1 MNGDTVNGGRV
12 NGVDRE
18 PSKRLVVRRGPVAW
32 RLEPRLLVVAAA
44 LVLVGLTLSVA
55 GMMIGDYGLSSREV
69 LSAWVGDGAN
79 PLAEYFV
86 RELRAPRVMC
96 ALLVGAALGV
106 SGAIIQQVSD
116 NPLGSPDIVGFTVGA
131 ATGALLQITIL
142 GGGADATAAAALV
155 GGLAVAVVVGALAWQ
170 GGRHG
175 GIPGLRLVLVGI
187 GVAAVLQAV
196 NTLLVVRADLS
207 AAQDA
212 AHWLA
217 GSFNATTW
225 RDVARLG
232 VLLALVTPAVVALAR
247 TLPIL
252 ALGDDAARGVGVRVE
267 RARLGL
273 VFCGV
278 LLVAAATATA
288 GPIAF
293 IALAAPQLA
302 RRLTRT
308 AGSGLA
314 SAALMG
320 AVLTLASDVV
330 AQRLFA
336 PTQLPV
342 GVVSGS
348 LGGVYLIWLLTRE
361 KR

>member
-1 MNGDTVNGGRV
+1 VNTGTATRRV
-12 NGVDRE
+12 V
-18 PSKRLVVRRGPVAW
+18 LRRGGVAW
-32 RLEPRLLVVAAA
+32 RLEARVVVFVVAACVVAAA
-44 LVLVGLTLSVA
+44 LGVVALTL
-55 GMMIGDYGLSSREV
+55 GDYRLTPGQV
-69 LSAWVGDGAN
+69 LRALAGDASD
-79 PLAEYFV
+79 PLAEFFV
-86 RELRAPRVMC
+86 REQRAPRVVC
-96 ALLVGAALGV
+96 ALLVGAALAV

-131 ATGALLQITIL
+131 ATGALVQITLL
-142 GGGADATAAAALV
+142 GGGADATAPAALV
-155 GGLAVAVVVGALAWQ
+155 GGLLTALVVGALSWR

-175 GIPGLRLVLVGI
+175 GVPGVRLVLVGI
-187 GVAAVLQAV
+187 GVAAVLQSV
-196 NTLLVVRADLS
+196 NSLLVVRADLS

-225 RDVARLG
+225 TDVLRLAV
-232 VLLALVTPAVVALAR
+232 VLAVVAPVTASLAR
-247 TLPIL
+247 TLPVL
-252 ALGDDAARGVGVRVE
+252 ALGDDTARALGTRVE
-267 RARLGL
+267 RSRLGL
-273 VFCGV
+273 VLCGV
-278 LLVAAATATA
+278 VLVAMATATA

-302 RRLTRT
+302 RRVTRT
-308 AGSGLA
+308 AGSGLV

-320 AVLTLASDVV
+320 AVLTLASDVA

>member
-1 MNGDTVNGGRV
+1 MSGQVRV
-12 NGVDRE
+12 VLRN
-18 PSKRLVVRRGPVAW
+18 RLVAW
-32 RLEPRLLVVAAA
+32 RMESRVMAFAVAATGVSF
-44 LVLVGLTLSVA
+44 VLAVLAMT
-55 GMMIGDYGLSSREV
+55 IGDYGLTPSEV
-69 LSAWVGDGAN
+69 LRALVADGTN
-79 PLAEYFV
+79 PLAEFFV
-86 RELRAPRVMC
+86 REQRAPRVIA

-131 ATGALLQITIL
+131 ATGALVQITLL
-142 GGGADATAAAALV
+142 GGGPDATAPAALV
-155 GGLAVAVVVGALAWQ
+155 GGLVTAAVVAGLAWQ

-175 GIPGLRLVLVGI
+175 GVPGVRLVLVGI

-217 GSFNATTW
+217 GSFNAMTW
-225 RDVARLG
+225 RDVGRLA
-232 VLLALVTPAVVALAR
+232 VVVALVAPFTAALAR
-247 TLPIL
+247 TLPVL

-267 RARLGL
+267 RSRLGL
-273 VFCGV
+273 VVCGV
-278 LLVAAATATA
+278 VLVAAATATA

-302 RRLTRT
+302 RRITRT
-308 AGSGLA
+308 QGSGLA

-320 AVLTLASDVV
+320 AALTLASDLV

-348 LGGVYLIWLLTRE
+348 LGGLYLIWLLTRE

>member
-1 MNGDTVNGGRV
+1 MRT
-12 NGVDRE
+12 
-18 PSKRLVVRRGPVAW
+18 RLVAW
-32 RLEPRLLVVAAA
+32 RLESRVALFAVIGTLIAVVLSLVA
-44 LVLVGLTLSVA
+44 L
-55 GMMIGDYGLSSREV
+55 MIGDYGLTAPEALRALV
-69 LSAWVGDGAN
+69 ADGTH
-79 PLAEYFV
+79 PLAEFFV
-86 RELRAPRVMC
+86 REQRAPRVAA

-131 ATGALLQITIL
+131 ATGALVQITLL
-142 GGGADATAAAALV
+142 GGGPDATAPAALV
-155 GGLAVAVVVGALAWQ
+155 GGLVTAAVVAGLAWQ

-175 GIPGLRLVLVGI
+175 GVPGVRLVLVGI

-217 GSFNATTW
+217 GSFNAMTW
-225 RDVARLG
+225 RDVA
-232 VLLALVTPAVVALAR
+232 LLAVVLAVVGPLTATLAR
-247 TLPIL
+247 TLPVL
-252 ALGDDAARGVGVRVE
+252 ALGDDAARGVGVHVE
-267 RARLGL
+267 RSRLGL
-273 VFCGV
+273 VVCGV
-278 LLVAAATATA
+278 VLVAAATATA

-308 AGSGLA
+308 SGSGLA
-314 SAALMG
+314 GAALMG
-320 AVLTLASDVV
+320 ATLTLASDIV

-348 LGGVYLIWLLTRE
+348 LGGLYLIWLLTRE

>member
-1 MNGDTVNGGRV
+1 MTTTRSPLRRV
-12 NGVDRE
+12 
-18 PSKRLVVRRGPVAW
+18 VVRSGPVAW
-32 RLEPRLLVVAAA
+32 RLEARVAAFGVVLA
-44 LVLVGLTLSVA
+44 LVAAVLSVGA
-55 GMMIGDYGLSSREV
+55 MMIGDFGLSPREV
-69 LSAWVGDGAN
+69 LGALLGDAAN
-79 PLAEYFV
+79 PLAEFFV
-86 RELRAPRVMC
+86 REQRAPRVVC

-116 NPLGSPDIVGFTVGA
+116 NPLGSPDIVGFTTGA
-131 ATGALLQITIL
+131 ATGALIQITLL
-142 GGGADATAAAALV
+142 GGGPDATAPAALI
-155 GGLAVAVVVGALAWQ
+155 GGLVTAAVVGALAWQ

-175 GIPGLRLVLVGI
+175 GVPGVRLVLVGI
-187 GVAAVLQAV
+187 GVAAVLMAV

-217 GSFNATTW
+217 GSFNAMTW
-225 RDVARLG
+225 RDVGRLAI
-232 VLLALVTPAVVALAR
+232 LLAVVAPVTASLAR

-267 RARLGL
+267 RSRLAL
-273 VFCGV
+273 VLCGV
-278 LLVAAATATA
+278 VLVAAATATA

-361 KR
+361 KK

>member
-1 MNGDTVNGGRV
+1 MFA
-12 NGVDRE
+12 
-18 PSKRLVVRRGPVAW
+18 LVAT
-32 RLEPRLLVVAAA
+32 LVAAGLAVMA
-44 LVLVGLTLSVA
+44 LT
-55 GMMIGDYGLSSREV
+55 IGDYGLSPSQV
-69 LSAWVGDGAN
+69 LRALAGDGSD
-79 PLAEYFV
+79 PLAEFFV
-86 RELRAPRVMC
+86 REQRAPRVVC

-116 NPLGSPDIVGFTVGA
+116 NPLGSPDIVGFTIGA
-131 ATGALLQITIL
+131 ATGALIQITVL
-142 GGGADATAAAALV
+142 GGGPDATAPAALV
-155 GGLAVAVVVGALAWQ
+155 GGLVTAAVVGALAWQ

-175 GIPGLRLVLVGI
+175 GIPGVRLVLVGI

-217 GSFNATTW
+217 GSFNAMTW
-225 RDVARLG
+225 QDVARLG
-232 VLLALVTPAVVALAR
+232 LVLAVVAPFTAALAR
-247 TLPIL
+247 TLPVL
-252 ALGDDAARGVGVRVE
+252 ALGDDAARGIGVPVE
-267 RARLGL
+267 SSRLAL
-273 VFCGV
+273 VVCGV
-278 LLVAAATATA
+278 VLVAAATAVA

-302 RRLTRT
+302 RRITRT

-320 AVLTLASDVV
+320 AALTLASDIV

-348 LGGVYLIWLLTRE
+348 LGGLYLIWLLTRE

>member
-1 MNGDTVNGGRV
+1 MDRRTLPAPP
-12 NGVDRE
+12 VDESRW
-18 PSKRLVVRRGPVAW
+18 VVRSGPIAW
-32 RLEPRLLVVAAA
+32 RFERRVPIVAA
-44 LVLVGLTLSVA
+44 VLGAVIVVLAVIA
-55 GMMIGDYGLSSREV
+55 MMIGDYGLSPRQV
-69 LSAWVGDGAN
+69 VAALFGDGSDR
-79 PLAEYFV
+79 LAEYFV
-86 RELRAPRVMC
+86 REMRAPRVVC
-96 ALLVGAALGV
+96 ALLVGACLGV

-131 ATGALLQITIL
+131 ATGALVQITL
-142 GGGADATAAAALV
+142 FGGGPDATAAAALV
-155 GGLAVAVVVGALAWQ
+155 GGLVTAVVVGALAWR

-175 GIPGLRLVLVGI
+175 GIPGVRLVLVGI

-196 NTLLVVRADLS
+196 NSLLVVRADLS

-217 GSFNATTW
+217 GSFNAATW
-225 RDVARLG
+225 ADVARLTVVV
-232 VLLALVTPAVVALAR
+232 VLVAPAVVALAR
-247 TLPIL
+247 TLPVL

-273 VFCGV
+273 VLAAV
-278 LLVAAATATA
+278 ALVAAATATA

-308 AGSGLA
+308 TGSGLA

-320 AVLTLASDVV
+320 AALTLASDVA

-348 LGGVYLIWLLTRE
+348 LGGLYLIWLLTRE